1 MFAYNEL
8 SDLIT
13 GELVTPIKKNGD
25 KIICLNSN
33 YEEVE
38 YSFEDFDFDKTVEER
53 VFTTEENIEDY
64 IEIDDTSSDEEPQA
78 AIEVPEEKKEP
89 KEYSFD
95 SDNDPHWLDKGDA
108 ELIAHQFGYKATNNI
123 KSMKEFDMEITSY

>member
-33 YEEVE
+33 HEEVE

-53 VFTTEENIEDY
+53 VFATEENIEDY
-64 IEIDDTSSDEEPQA
+64 IEIDDTSSDEESQTI
-78 AIEVPEEKKEP
+78 IETPEEKKEP

-95 SDNDPHWLDKGDA
+95 SNTDSHWLDKDDS

-123 KSMKEFDMEITSY
+123 KCMKEFDLEIKSY